1 MNISCHGCGRQFRVR
16 QDKLPAQGARTR
28 CPRCDEVLVIAPPR
42 PETADE
48 SPAREVETQP
58 PVAMKGELFDLP
70 HTDLLAPEDE
80 LFALEGQDSSSQPAE
95 PVPVVSQNAGAGM
108 NEPAQQSGRAGG
120 LRGWLARLFSRES

>member
-70 HTDLLAPEDE
+70 STDLLAPEDE

-95 PVPVVSQNAGAGM
+95 AGM